1 MAKKTKRYEEL
12 GFTDDFLFC
21 KILQNEPE
29 LCRELAELILSRKIG
44 EIVFIDRQKPVEI
57 TYNGKGVRFD
67 VYMED
72 DESTV
77 YDIEMQ
83 TTTAKDLPK
92 RMRYYQAMIDLNMI
106 ERGSRYTELKKSYI
120 IFICLENPY
129 ADTGLHKYSI
139 RSVCQEDPSV
149 DFRDDIHKVIL
160 SAEGDQQDVSPELR
174 SFLLYLTERRAEST
188 FTRALDAKVRAARSH
203 NEWRLEYM
211 TLEERDELMREE
223 GREEEREKRIEAEKA
238 AARAEEHMTKI
249 LKRIM
254 SLEKLSAAEALEMLD
269 IPEAERLRYL
279 EKLS

>member
-1 MAKKTKRYEEL
+1 MARKTKRYEEL

-21 KILQNEPE
+21 KILQNNPE
-29 LCRELAELILSRKIG
+29 LCKELAELILSRKIG
-44 EIVFIDRQKPVEI
+44 EIVTIDRQKPIDI
-57 TYNGKGVRFD
+57 THSGKGVRFD

-72 DESTV
+72 DASTI

-92 RMRYYQAMIDLNMI
+92 RMRYYQAMIDLNTI

-139 RSVCQEDPSV
+139 SSVCREDPSV
-149 DFRDDIHKVIL
+149 DFRDEIYKIIL
-160 SAEGDQQDVSPELR
+160 SAEGDRQDVSPDLQ
-174 SFLLYLTERRAEST
+174 SFLLYLSERKVNSELT
-188 FTRALDAKVRAARSH
+188 KTLDAKVRAARSH

-223 GREEEREKRIEAEKA
+223 GREEERAKTAKVIKKL
-238 AARAEEHMTKI
+238 MN
-249 LKRIM
+249 LQN
-254 SLEKLSAAEALEMLD
+254 LSAEDAMNLLD
-269 IPEAERLRYL
+269 IPADERDFYL
-279 EKLS
+279 TLLS